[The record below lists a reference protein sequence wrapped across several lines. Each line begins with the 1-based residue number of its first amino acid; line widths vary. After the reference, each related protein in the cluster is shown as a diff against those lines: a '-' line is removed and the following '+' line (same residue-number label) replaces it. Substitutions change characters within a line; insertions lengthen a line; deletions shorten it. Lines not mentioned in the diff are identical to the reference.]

1 MPTPGYYGTLEF
13 LTRRLVASLLT
24 IDLLHSIHD
33 TVDIGYSDNAG
44 GIDITAKLSL

>member
-1 MPTPGYYGTLEF
+1 ME
-13 LTRRLVASLLT
+13 RVLLSECEC
-24 IDLLHSIHD
+24 IDVRCFQYNPVLKVENIN